1 MEKFTNVEK
10 LPVYISNKVKSYLQ
24 ELVDLYQDKIL
35 SIAVYGSAAGGDFIP
50 KVSDVNMLII
60 FDRLEFADF
69 KKGLKLIS
77 KGIKS
82 KISAPLFLTKE
93 YIERSLDVFPTE
105 FLEMKDNH
113 INLYGQDLL
122 NPLNIDESNI
132 RLHCEQQLKG
142 KLIRIRQA
150 YLEVGLKN
158 KGMEAL
164 LKESFTSLI
173 PIFRNL
179 LRLKGL
185 KPPVG
190 KDKIIIQL
198 CEEFSLNY
206 NLFLAILKDKKN
218 DEKIEGRRIEEA
230 LRDYIDELDKL
241 SKIVDKL

>member
-1 MEKFTNVEK
+1 MERFTNLEK
-10 LPVYISNKVKSYLQ
+10 LPVSISNKVKSYLE
-24 ELVDLYQDKIL
+24 ELVDLYQDEIL
-35 SIAVYGSAAGGDFIP
+35 SIAVYGSVAAGDFVP
-50 KVSDVNMLII
+50 KVSDVNMVII
-60 FDRLEFADF
+60 FDRLEFTDF
-69 KKGLKLIS
+69 KKGLKLINR
-77 KGIKS
+77 GIKH

-93 YIERSLDVFPTE
+93 YIQRSLDVFPAE

-113 INLYGQDLL
+113 INLYGEDLL
-122 NPLNIDESNI
+122 SSLNVDESNL
-132 RLHCEQQLKG
+132 RLYCEQQLKG

-150 YLEVGLKN
+150 YLEIGLKN
-158 KGMEAL
+158 RGMEAL

-198 CEEFSLNY
+198 CEQFSLNY
-206 NLFLAILKDKKN
+206 NLFSAILKDKRN
-218 DEKIEGRRIEEA
+218 DEKIAGKKIEEV